1 MANNLQIATE
11 VLKAVGGKENVSN
24 VTHCMTRL
32 RFNLKDGTV
41 VKDEVVAAIEGVI
54 KVMRS
59 GGQYQVVIGTNVDK
73 VYDELL
79 KIGGFKELEKVT
91 EEETKKRKADCKKCI

>member
-41 VKDEVVAAIEGVI
+41 VKDEVVAAI
-54 KVMRS
+54 
-59 GGQYQVVIGTNVDK
+59 
-73 VYDELL
+73 
-79 KIGGFKELEKVT
+79 
-91 EEETKKRKADCKKCI
+91 